1 MRKHLSILAL
11 VLALVLALSVSAY
24 ASGEAS
30 GGASDETALSMN
42 ASAEPAATLYEI
54 GETGLTASDLP
65 GVTTMGGTVTD
76 TGASD
81 VVMTISDFGTNG
93 FKVTGGNYTI
103 RDSVITKEVTAPVD
117 ANAAGGFIAGVTN
130 GHLTIDNCV
139 FINAGK
145 GGRGGNYTVD
155 CERTGEM
162 VVIDSVIMQTG
173 FAGDPAGYTE
183 AIADP
188 PSNLGLL
195 ISGYARANM
204 SVGQSKTWYYGSQ
217 VLTEGWAAMS
227 TDSAQSGFT
236 FYSYDSTGK
245 ALHGGYG
252 TYADTSCVDWFYAS
266 HLISPEVGAI
276 ISNNGEIHMAHG
288 DAATADAL
296 AYIPADYQRTE
307 YYSDGRSSIEAGR
320 NDVQMHSPD
329 MGGGGAAGDFH
340 AVLDLADTDLVTSA
354 DLDKEA
360 TLIDWSTDYGPA
372 VGAYID
378 LVKGANLLVKSTG
391 AYIDLANV
399 SAESYTDT
407 LLMTVLNSDSMSRYA
422 KATDDM
428 TGKGVEL
435 TITDSDIAGD
445 VKAYDYQR
453 NIAVTLEG
461 STWSGAYE
469 TYDKAAWDAMWS
481 DAVKADPYC
490 YWILDPA
497 QYHDG
502 TGITAS
508 MTVDAYSTWNV
519 TGVSHIDALG
529 VYPGG
534 KVNGTVTVNG
544 AVVDT
549 SAGGYW
555 TGDITVTPQLDISGM
570 APGPAV
576 SASSTEPA
584 AEAPAAGSAA
594 PAASAEPAPAAAALA
609 APAGG
614 ASAFGGDGKGDTPP
628 DGFGGGSLGAP
639 LD

>member
-1 MRKHLSILAL
+1 MRKHLTGLALIL
-11 VLALVLALSVSAY
+11 VLAMVLGVSAY

-30 GGASDETALSMN
+30 GEASLSMD
-42 ASAEPAATLYEI
+42 ASAEAAGTLYEI
-54 GETGLTASDLP
+54 SESGLTASDLS
-65 GVTTMGGTVTD
+65 GVTRRGGEVTD
-76 TGASD
+76 SGASGLF
-81 VVMTISDFGTNG
+81 MTINDFSTNG
-93 FKVTGGNYTI
+93 FKVTGGEYTI
-103 RDSVITKEVTAPVD
+103 RDSVITKQVTGPVD
-117 ANAAGGFIAGVTN
+117 ANAAGGYIAGVTN
-130 GHLTIDNCV
+130 GRLTIDNCL

-162 VVIDSVIMQTG
+162 VVSDSIIIQTG
-173 FAGDPAGYTE
+173 FAGDPAGYT
-183 AIADP
+183 ADIADP

-217 VLTEGWAAMS
+217 VITEGWAAMS

-236 FYSYDSTGK
+236 FYSYDSTGQ

-266 HLISPEVGAI
+266 RLISPEVGAI

-296 AYIPADYQRTE
+296 AYLPEDYQKTSA
-307 YYSDGRSSIEAGR
+307 YNDGRSSIQAGR

-354 DLDKEA
+354 ELDAEA
-360 TLIDWSTDYGPA
+360 TLIDWSSDYGPA

-399 SAESYTDT
+399 SAESYTGT
-407 LLMTVLNSDSMSRYA
+407 LLMTALNSDSMSRYA

-428 TGKGVEL
+428 AGKGVEL

-453 NIAVTLEG
+453 NSSVSLVG
-461 STWSGAYE
+461 STWSGAYV
-469 TYDKAAWDAMWS
+469 TIDKAGWDSMWS

-508 MTVDAYSTWNV
+508 VTVDARSTWNV
-519 TGVSHIDALG
+519 TGVSNIDALG

-534 KVNGTVTVNG
+534 QVNGTVTVDG
-544 AVVDT
+544 QPVDV

-555 TGDITVTPQLDISGM
+555 TGDIVVTPAG
-570 APGPAV
+570 AA
-576 SASSTEPA
+576 SASSAEPA
-584 AEAPAAGSAA
+584 AEAPASGSSD
-594 PAASAEPAPAAAALA
+594 PAASAEPAPAAAGPAAL
-609 APAGG
+609 AGG